1 MLPQQQQSAHWQL
14 RLHTFS
20 EKNCFILE
28 NDFMKTNEI
37 KMGVDE
43 SFKKKSRFNGKR
55 I

>member
-28 NDFMKTNEI
+28 NIGHMQRYFFLEVFCLKVLFALNL
-37 KMGVDE
+37 
-43 SFKKKSRFNGKR
+43 
-55 I
+55 